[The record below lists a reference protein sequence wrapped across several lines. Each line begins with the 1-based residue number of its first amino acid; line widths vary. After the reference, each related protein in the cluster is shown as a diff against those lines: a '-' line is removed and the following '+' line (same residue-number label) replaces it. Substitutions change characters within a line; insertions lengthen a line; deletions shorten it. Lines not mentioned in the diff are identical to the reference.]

1 MLMKQPMVQIHSTQT
16 PMVTDSV
23 MGQVQ
28 LTAYVTLVDSHPL
41 DPALPVNTDGDA
53 FPDEDPD
60 GEGGLIADDDDDNDG
75 YLDTEEVACLSDPLD
90 VNDVPSDMDGDGICD
105 ALDDDMDGDGIL
117 NDEETNTGDYIDDQ
131 DALTDANPDS
141 MATEYVTDL
150 QHQMRAFVLLVH
162 DAFPTDP
169 AASLDTDGDGMPDEI
184 SGESTTGLIEDDD
197 DETIQLTMSQR

>member
-1 MLMKQPMVQIHSTQT
+1 MCIR
-16 PMVTDSV
+16 DS
-23 MGQVQ
+23 
-28 LTAYVTLVDSHPL
+28 
-41 DPALPVNTDGDA
+41 
-53 FPDEDPD
+53 
-60 GEGGLIADDDDDNDG
+60 
-75 YLDTEEVACLSDPLD
+75 TEEVACLSDPLD

-131 DALTDANPDS
+131 DALTDAANPDS
-141 MATEYVTDL
+141 DGDGICDGPATPDASICL
-150 QHQMRAFVLLVH
+150 AGP

-197 DETIQLTMSQR
+197 DDNDTIDDVTEMMCGTNPKVINALPDIDGDGCLLYTSPSPRDRQKSRMPSSA